1 MYEVGGT
8 LQSIREAAIPGI
20 TVDIVH
26 RAAEDP
32 FVTSITA
39 NAITTASSSHIL
51 NALLNNNS
59 RAFESL
65 SFSIR
70 SGQQTNEQPV
80 NDSH

>member
-39 NAITTASSSHIL
+39 NAITTASSSHIF
-51 NALLNNNS
+51 NALLNSNS
-59 RAFESL
+59 RACESL
-65 SFSIR
+65 SFS
-70 SGQQTNEQPV
+70 NLVFVLV
-80 NDSH
+80 NKQMNNS

>member
-39 NAITTASSSHIL
+39 NAITTAFHPHTCL
-51 NALLNNNS
+51 MPFLTTTQ
-59 RAFESL
+59 SL
-65 SFSIR
+65 SKLGF
-70 SGQQTNEQPV
+70 Q
-80 NDSH
+80 